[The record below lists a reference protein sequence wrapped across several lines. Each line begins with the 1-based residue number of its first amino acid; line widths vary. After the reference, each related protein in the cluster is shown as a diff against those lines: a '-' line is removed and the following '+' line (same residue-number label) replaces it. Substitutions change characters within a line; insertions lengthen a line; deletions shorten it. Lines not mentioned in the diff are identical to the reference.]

1 MMKRKVYELEKKTID
16 VPKYPVQTLEKALD
30 IIEVLS
36 RESGN
41 GLGISELSRSLDD
54 MGKSTIHRILD
65 TLTAYGYV
73 EKSPI
78 KANYR
83 LSWRFF
89 EIGNVVQRQ
98 RNLSNID
105 SQILQD
111 LRNKYQETVNLA
123 VRVKEH
129 VVIISKLE
137 PITNP
142 LRAHLNMGE
151 REPLHATALGKVLIS
166 EMYPAQV
173 RELLGVGTLEKLTSN
188 TIIDVENLIEEL
200 QKIRDQGYAID
211 DQELCLGVSCI
222 AMPVKNY
229 DKEIV
234 AAISVTGPTA
244 RMNYSKITE
253 IKEGLSIVTRNL
265 SEYLGAYNG

>member
-1 MMKRKVYELEKKTID
+1 LEKKITD
-16 VPKYPVQTLEKALD
+16 MPKYPVQTLEKALD

-41 GLGISELSRSLDD
+41 GLGISELSRSLGD

-73 EKSPI
+73 ERAPI

-83 LSWRFF
+83 LSWRLF

-98 RNLSNID
+98 RSLSSIDFQLLQNLRD
-105 SQILQD
+105 
-111 LRNKYQETVNLA
+111 KYQETVNLA

-129 VVIISKLE
+129 AVTISKLE
-137 PITNP
+137 PVSMP

-151 REPLHATALGKVLIS
+151 REPLHATAVGKVLIS
-166 EMYPAQV
+166 EMDPEKV
-173 RELLGVGTLEKLTSN
+173 KELLGEGTLEKLTSN
-188 TIIDVENLIEEL
+188 TITSVDSLIEEL
-200 QKIRDQGYAID
+200 KKIKDQGYAID
-211 DQELCLGVSCI
+211 DQELCIGVSCI
-222 AMPVKNY
+222 AMPVKNF
-229 DKEIV
+229 DNEIV

-244 RMNYSKITE
+244 RMNFSKITE
-253 IKEGLSIVTRNL
+253 IKEDLRIVTEAL
-265 SEYLGAYNG
+265 SEYLGTPKL